1 MQVGDMVIR
10 KVCKRG
16 EGRRAHDLQLR
27 RKYGHG
33 IVVSKHME
41 GVPAHP
47 CVTVWYPRVNK
58 GYQIAESLLEVISE
72 AA

>member
-16 EGRRAHDLQLR
+16 AGRRAHHLQLR
-27 RKYGHG
+27 RTYGHG
-33 IVVSKHME
+33 IVVSKQM
-41 GVPAHP
+41 GGTPAHP

-58 GYQIAESLLEVISE
+58 RYAIAESLMEIVSE
-72 AA
+72 RQ